1 MYSQQNTGLP
11 LQGRTSGLPS
21 AMDRQFQS
29 RIDPRMIASQMPSS
43 VNAGGNA
50 GGNNYQHPMYGG
62 NMRQQQLKKQ
72 QQQQQQQRQPQT
84 PANMQQMSPQLA
96 QQYQQ
101 QQAQIQSQQ
110 RQMQQQM
117 MQQQAAMMAAKQQQQ
132 MMQQGSQFKN
142 QQQQSSRNN
151 GMSSNMLPGM
161 MPASSPMP
169 PTIYGG
175 NIQGMNPGGMGG
187 PEWVPTAAPQF
198 DSQGNPI
205 TPSSLQAQQTSMRG
219 KGHTS
224 NIEAYDQH
232 DQYNQAKASRN
243 LNPKN
248 HVLFICPSKCKYSSD
263 ILDYLSSNNLIK
275 NFTIIDLADPRVNGV
290 PEFLTVVPTLYKPQE
305 RRKYTEDDLKK
316 WIISHFGNPTQA
328 VTGFRTNEKTST
340 QITNMDGLRALGD
353 LTGDGNDIFTAMTDQ
368 GAPLSNNP
376 NEYEVAHTTVL
387 EGSLSRFDDINKGL
401 HTVNFNDHSGGSMQ
415 ALTGGS
421 VTPGE
426 LRPSD
431 KGRMRDPNA
440 PPLIQ
445 EPINEPGKYI
455 EGNPFEVRDTSGDR
469 RNARKDELSMKF
481 QQLQEEREKDMKMR
495 PRNQQQQQRQ
505 QQKMKTYTYLPR

>member
-1 MYSQQNTGLP
+1 MP
-11 LQGRTSGLPS
+11 
-21 AMDRQFQS
+21 QS
-29 RIDPRMIASQMPSS
+29 TTTRNP
-43 VNAGGNA
+43 GT
-50 GGNNYQHPMYGG
+50 NNYQHPMYGS
-62 NMRQQQLKKQ
+62 NMKQ
-72 QQQQQQQRQPQT
+72 QQQQQRRPQQPQT
-84 PANMQQMSPQLA
+84 PANLQQMSPQMA

-101 QQAQIQSQQ
+101 QQSQIQSQQ

-132 MMQQGSQFKN
+132 MLQQGSQFKN
-142 QQQQSSRNN
+142 QQQSPIGG
-151 GMSSNMLPGM
+151 GMPGNMLPGM
-161 MPASSPMP
+161 MPANSPMP
-169 PTIYGG
+169 PTVYGG

-205 TPSSLQAQQTSMRG
+205 TPASLQAQQTSMRG
-219 KGHTS
+219 KGHSS
-224 NIEAYDQH
+224 NVESYDQH
-232 DQYNQAKASRN
+232 DQYKQAKASRN

-248 HVLFICPSKCKYSSD
+248 HVLFICPSKCKYSTA
-263 ILDYLSSNNLIK
+263 ILDYLTENKLIK

-290 PEFLTVVPTLYKPQE
+290 PAFLTVVPTLYQPQE

-328 VTGFRTNEKTST
+328 ITGFRTNEKTST

-353 LTGDGNDIFTAMTDQ
+353 LTGDGNDIFTSMTDQ

-376 NEYEVAHTTVL
+376 NEYEVAHTTIL

-401 HTVNFNDHSGGSMQ
+401 NTVNFNDHSGGSMQ

-455 EGNPFEVRDTSGDR
+455 EGNPFEIRDTSSDR

-481 QQLQEEREKDMKMR
+481 QQLQEERDKDMKMR